1 MESLLPSERLLT
13 ESVVDKEAQIVRVLL
28 VVLVVGLVATLVHL
42 LEPLVR
48 VLLVVQP
55 LPRLKPQAQEA
66 VVLGR

>member
-1 MESLLPSERLLT
+1 VESLLPSERLLT